1 MSQTE
6 SSFISCI
13 SGTNINMT
21 TIPLFSPAVS
31 LCFVFVFVFGF
42 VFVFVFGFAF
52 LVCICK
58 RSRGIVV
65 TESGCFFLHVL
76 VIDEH
81 LKHVKEGGWPRWVY
95 TYTPLTFMVI
105 QCSDILYHIYRT
117 TTGQEGTEYQHI
129 NSSCNITHFT
139 NHFIEPQ
146 RCVNMYGCMHYKSS
160 LALRVLHRVYDKD

>member
-13 SGTNINMT
+13 SATNINMT

-31 LCFVFVFVFGF
+31 LCFVFVFAFVFGF
-42 VFVFVFGFAF
+42 AFVFAFGFAF

-58 RSRGIVV
+58 RSRGMVV
-65 TESGCFFLHVL
+65 TESGRFFLHVL

-95 TYTPLTFMVI
+95 TYTPLTFMII
-105 QCSDILYHIYRT
+105 QCSDILYHLSRT
-117 TTGQEGTEYQHI
+117 TTGQEGTEYHQI
-129 NSSCNITHFT
+129 VEQFMLQYNIL
-139 NHFIEPQ
+139 HFIEPQ
-146 RCVNMYGCMHYKSS
+146 CCVT
-160 LALRVLHRVYDKD
+160 

>member
-31 LCFVFVFVFGF
+31 LCFVFVFAFVIGF

-58 RSRGIVV
+58 RSRGMVV
-65 TESGCFFLHVL
+65 TESGRFFLHVL

-95 TYTPLTFMVI
+95 TYTPLTFMII
-105 QCSDILYHIYRT
+105 QCSDILYHISRT
-117 TTGQEGTEYQHI
+117 TTGQEGTEYQQI
-129 NSSCNITHFT
+129 VEQFMLQYNIL
-139 NHFIEPQ
+139 HFIEPQ
-146 RCVNMYGCMHYKSS
+146 CCVN
-160 LALRVLHRVYDKD
+160 